1 MRGAAPDDVAK
12 ILFTSGSTGA
22 PKGVIN
28 THGMLSANQ
37 QQMRQAWPFLADE
50 PPVLLDWLPW
60 SHTFGGN
67 HDTNWCSPTGARS
80 GSTTAVRCRAWST
93 RTVRN
98 LATHARRST

>member
-1 MRGAAPDDVAK
+1 M
-12 ILFTSGSTGA
+12 L
-22 PKGVIN
+22 N

-67 HDTNWCSPTGARS
+67 HDTNWC
-80 GSTTAVRCRAWST
+80 
-93 RTVRN
+93 
-98 LATHARRST
+98 